1 MREVQEEHESKLV
14 LDIFTAIFSEIV
26 GQGETRPR
34 KVTQNDRKKGKKAR
48 HDARNN
54 VEMETETTTRT
65 GTDRDTPRRC
75 EVVSIERP
83 APMQHP
89 LALFPAPQPSSTFS
103 STL

>member
-1 MREVQEEHESKLV
+1 MREVQKEYESKPV
-14 LDIFTAIFSEIV
+14 LDIFTAIFSEIM

-34 KVTQNDRKKGKKAR
+34 KVTQNERKKGKKAR

-54 VEMETETTTRT
+54 VEMGTEHRN
-65 GTDRDTPRRC
+65 GQRDTPRRC